1 MTIDTTAR
9 GVLECVNTAFTDA
22 KSGRYKIDRSFY
34 VGDVGLWFYVKVL
47 GIFIAIRPGESRG
60 NHHLNDCIT
69 AIAPGIR

>member
-34 VGDVGLWFYVKVL
+34 VGDVGLWFYVKEL
-47 GIFIAIRPGESRG
+47 RKRKILSFQRNKSILS
-60 NHHLNDCIT
+60 
-69 AIAPGIR
+69 